1 MDDEVS
7 ARPSFCQYCGARF
20 SDVAAGPRLECGACG
35 RVTYRNPAAGVAVI
49 LIEEDRV
56 LLGRR
61 GRGRWAGLWC
71 IPCGYVEWDEDLRD
85 TARREVLEETGL
97 EVEVGE
103 VYAAHSNFHD
113 REKQTV
119 GVWFRGTIRGGT
131 LQAGDDIVEVAFFAV
146 DDLPP
151 LAFPTD
157 ELVLRSLRS
166 AKAERELR

>member
-1 MDDEVS
+1 MADEVS
-7 ARPSFCQYCGARF
+7 ARPSFCQYCGTRF
-20 SDVAAGPRLECGACG
+20 SDSSRGPHLECESCA
-35 RVTYRNPAAGVAVI
+35 RITYRNPAAGVAVI
-49 LIEEDRV
+49 LIDNGRV

-61 GRGRWAGLWC
+61 GRGPWAGMWC

-103 VYAAHSNFHD
+103 VYAVHSNFHD

-119 GVWFRGTIRGGT
+119 GIWFRGTIRGGT
-131 LQAGDDIVEVAFFAV
+131 LQAGDDISEVGFFAF
-146 DDLPP
+146 DELPE

-157 ELVLRSLRS
+157 EIVLHSLRDT
-166 AKAERELR
+166 KNGE